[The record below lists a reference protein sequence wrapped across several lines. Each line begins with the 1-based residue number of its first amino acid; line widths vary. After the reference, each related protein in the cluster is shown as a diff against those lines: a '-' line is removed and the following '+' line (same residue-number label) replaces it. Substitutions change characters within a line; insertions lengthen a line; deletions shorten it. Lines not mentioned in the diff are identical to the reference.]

1 VTDDKPGTFNGK
13 QYFASWLE
21 TVGDHL
27 AFLPGSRGAC
37 SVEMGCGTHR
47 AAMQHEAMRMCEDSM
62 EVETLKATYKEC
74 PSCKGTGS
82 ADGNPCEACDGVGEL
97 KTAASNT
104 PDGDKAKTAAVIT
117 PQLKAAGCGCT
128 EHNSCGCKKT
138 GAKTMEKAVIIAG
151 LVTDPYSGFKD
162 GDEPMLEHATDSR
175 LVELR
180 AAADARRVA
189 DNNVKTLEKDITNT
203 NARLTVAETRLKAA
217 EQEMSPEDFLQR
229 APAEYK
235 AVLEAHKQQEDQ
247 RRGALVSRLKEC
259 GANTEAELKAMSTD
273 TLENLAS
280 YAQIRVPDYS
290 GRGIPKERHASE
302 KTNYAAPDPY
312 ADGLAK
318 MRGGSKAVN

>member
-1 VTDDKPGTFNGK
+1 
-13 QYFASWLE
+13 
-21 TVGDHL
+21 
-27 AFLPGSRGAC
+27 
-37 SVEMGCGTHR
+37 
-47 AAMQHEAMRMCEDSM
+47 
-62 EVETLKATYKEC
+62 
-74 PSCKGTGS
+74 
-82 ADGNPCEACDGVGEL
+82 
-97 KTAASNT
+97 
-104 PDGDKAKTAAVIT
+104 
-117 PQLKAAGCGCT
+117 
-128 EHNSCGCKKT
+128 
-138 GAKTMEKAVIIAG
+138 MEKAVIIAG